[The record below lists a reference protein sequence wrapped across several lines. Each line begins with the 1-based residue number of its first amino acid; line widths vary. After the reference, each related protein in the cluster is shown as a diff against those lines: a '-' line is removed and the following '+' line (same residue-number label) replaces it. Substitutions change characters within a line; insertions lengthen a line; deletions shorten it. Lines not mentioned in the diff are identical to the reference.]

1 MLDFAQYLVS
11 STDLSVLSA
20 STTNYTSNFHSH
32 IADLHPYINMDLI
45 AQQYNQNVLAD
56 FGRGWDSF
64 VKSGQIWALL
74 IGAIVG
80 YLFRSITNT

>member
-1 MLDFAQYLVS
+1 MLDFAQHLVS
-11 STDLSVLSA
+11 SIDLSVLSA
-20 STTNYTSNFHSH
+20 STINYTSNFHSN
-32 IADLHPYINMDLI
+32 IADLHLYINMYLI

-64 VKSGQIWALL
+64 VRSGQIWALM
-74 IGAIVG
+74 IGVIVG

>member
-1 MLDFAQYLVS
+1 MLDFAQHLVS

-20 STTNYTSNFHSH
+20 STINYTSNFHSH
-32 IADLHPYINMDLI
+32 IADLHINMDLI

-56 FGRGWDSF
+56 LGKGWDSF

-74 IGAIVG
+74 IGVIVG

>member
-1 MLDFAQYLVS
+1 MLDFAQHLVS
-11 STDLSVLSA
+11 SFDLSVLSA
-20 STTNYTSNFHSH
+20 STINYTRNFRSN
-32 IADLHPYINMDLI
+32 IADLHLYINMDLI

-64 VKSGQIWALL
+64 VRSGQIWALM
-74 IGAIVG
+74 IGVIVG